1 MQKVEIKIDGCLDEK
16 WVEWLDGFEISH
28 SQQNETLLVGKVKDQ
43 AALYGA
49 IAKLR
54 DLGLKLISV
63 NSKKRRERKTKNNR

>member
-1 MQKVEIKIDGCLDEK
+1 MQKVEIKIEGCLDEK
-16 WVEWLDGFEISH
+16 WVEWLDGFAISH
-28 SQQNETLLVGKVKDQ
+28 TEQNETLLVGKVKDQ

-63 NSKKRRERKTKNNR
+63 NSIKRKVKKHKK